1 MLPFL
6 LHAVKENWISG
17 QDGSTILPSEKITVN
32 YSYNMVQKNEVLK
45 YPFYLLMAQLG
56 RIKKKN
62 KKRKKKEKKERRRIW
77 QESRHKQKKS
87 VFPLIKQNYHW
98 SRTQQICMQHNH

>member
-32 YSYNMVQKNEVLK
+32 YSSNMDQENEVLK

-56 RIKKKN
+56 RIKKKQKEEKEG
-62 KKRKKKEKKERRRIW
+62 KKRKEKDLAR
-77 QESRHKQKKS
+77 KQA
-87 VFPLIKQNYHW
+87 
-98 SRTQQICMQHNH
+98 